1 MKKFMLLMA
10 IVCGMAFVS
19 CTGYADK
26 KVVGNDSITNDST
39 VVDSVNYVENAIA
52 MDKENMYLTYGK
64 DYKWFETCIVLNEY
78 LDSENTNDSVIGIS
92 NIFQV
97 LEQKDSKS
105 FDVHVI
111 MYTHVGDSTQV
122 DVKHDF
128 WIEDM
133 PMNNDSIK
141 VSFKEAYAKMM
152 AANLPKPHSRQCVL
166 RKEVGPK
173 DCNPQYIF
181 GNSEAQIY
189 VDAVTGNVTDVNP
202 AFPTRLNYS
211 FNW

>member
-1 MKKFMLLMA
+1 MRKFMLLMA

-78 LDSENTNDSVIGIS
+78 MDGENANDSVVGIS

-97 LEQKDSKS
+97 LEQKSSKS

-166 RKEVGPK
+166 RKEIGPK

-189 VDAVTGNVTDVNP
+189 VDAVTGNVTDMNP
-202 AFPTRLNYS
+202 AFPTKLNYS

>member
-78 LDSENTNDSVIGIS
+78 MDSENTNDSVVGIS

-122 DVKHDF
+122 DVKHGF
-128 WIEDM
+128 WIEDQ

-141 VSFKEAYAKMM
+141 VTFKEAYTKMM

-166 RKEVGPK
+166 RKEVGSK

-181 GNSEAQIY
+181 GNSEAQVY
-189 VDAVTGNVTDVNP
+189 VDAVTGNVTDMNP
-202 AFPTRLNYS
+202 AFPTKLNYS

>member
-1 MKKFMLLMA
+1 MA

-19 CTGYADK
+19 CTGCADK

-64 DYKWFETCIVLNEY
+64 DYKWFETCVVLNEY
-78 LDSENTNDSVIGIS
+78 LDSENTNDSVVGIS
-92 NIFQV
+92 NIFQI
-97 LEQKDSKS
+97 LEEKSSKS

-122 DVKHDF
+122 DVKHGF
-128 WIEDM
+128 WVEDK

-141 VSFKEAYAKMM
+141 VTFKEAYAKMM
-152 AANLPKPHSRQCVL
+152 TANLPKPHSRQCVL
-166 RKEVGPK
+166 RKEVGSK
-173 DCNPQYIF
+173 ECNPQYIF

-189 VDAVTGNVTDVNP
+189 VDAVTGNVTDMNP
-202 AFPTRLNYS
+202 AFPTKLNYS

>member
-39 VVDSVNYVENAIA
+39 VVDSVNYVENTIA

-181 GNSEAQIY
+181 GNSEAQVY

-202 AFPTRLNYS
+202 AFPTKLNYS

>member
-1 MKKFMLLMA
+1 MKKLVLLMA
-10 IVCGMAFVS
+10 VMFSMAFVS
-19 CTGYADK
+19 CTGNADK

-52 MDKENMYLTYGK
+52 MDKENMNLTYGK
-64 DYKWFETCIVLNEY
+64 DYKWFETCVVLNEY
-78 LDSENTNDSVIGIS
+78 LDSENTNDSVVGIS

-97 LEQKDSKS
+97 LEEKSSKS

-122 DVKHDF
+122 DVKHGF
-128 WIEDM
+128 WVEDK

-141 VSFKEAYAKMM
+141 VTFKEAYAKLM
-152 AANLPKPHSRQCVL
+152 ATNLPKPHSRQCVL
-166 RKEVGPK
+166 RKEIGPK
-173 DCNPQYIF
+173 ECNPQYIF

-189 VDAVTGNVTDVNP
+189 VDAVTGNVTDMNP
-202 AFPTRLNYS
+202 AFPTKLNYS

>member
-1 MKKFMLLMA
+1 MA

-52 MDKENMYLTYGK
+52 MDKENMDLTYGK

-78 LDSENTNDSVIGIS
+78 MDSENTNDSVVGIS

-97 LEQKDSKS
+97 VEQKSSKS

-122 DVKHDF
+122 DVKEGF
-128 WIEDM
+128 WIEDF
-133 PMNNDSIK
+133 PMDSIK
-141 VSFKEAYAKMM
+141 ITFKEAYAKLL
-152 AANLPKPHSRQCVL
+152 ATNLPKPHSHQCVL
-166 RKEVGPK
+166 RKEIGPK
-173 DCNPQYIF
+173 ECNPQYIF
-181 GNSEAQIY
+181 GNSEAQVY
-189 VDAVTGNVTDVNP
+189 VDAITGEVTDMNP
-202 AFPTRLNYS
+202 AFPTKLNRS
-211 FNW
+211 INW

>member
-78 LDSENTNDSVIGIS
+78 LDSENTNDSVVGVS

-181 GNSEAQIY
+181 GNSEAQVY

-202 AFPTRLNYS
+202 AFPTKLNYS

>member
-1 MKKFMLLMA
+1 MA
-10 IVCGMAFVS
+10 IVCSMAFVS

-52 MDKENMYLTYGK
+52 MDKENMDLTYGK

-78 LDSENTNDSVIGIS
+78 MDSENANDSVVGIS

-97 LEQKDSKS
+97 VEQKSSKS

-122 DVKHDF
+122 DVKEGF
-128 WIEDM
+128 WIEDF
-133 PMNNDSIK
+133 PMDSIK
-141 VSFKEAYAKMM
+141 VTFKEAYAKLM

-166 RKEVGPK
+166 RKEIGPK
-173 DCNPQYIF
+173 ECNPQYIF
-181 GNSEAQIY
+181 GNSEAQVY
-189 VDAVTGNVTDVNP
+189 VDAITGEVTDMNP
-202 AFPTRLNYS
+202 AFSTKLNRS
-211 FNW
+211 INW